1 MSFSVSSSLL
11 ITASKLR
18 GPNSILLP
26 DIINTNNQVS
36 SWSVYTMHF
45 YYMFYLCLPFLGHH
59 YLDHATKKV
68 EEGVTHCMTYLS
80 MLLNMENQEKTNR
93 GKQKQ
98 KQKTERSKVNRLQM
112 QQRKREKERYI
123 IYWSLSICNP
133 MPRVLT

>member
-1 MSFSVSSSLL
+1 
-11 ITASKLR
+11 
-18 GPNSILLP
+18 
-26 DIINTNNQVS
+26 
-36 SWSVYTMHF
+36 MHF

-68 EEGVTHCMTYLS
+68 KEGVTHCMTYLS

-98 KQKTERSKVNRLQM
+98 KQKTERRSKVNRLQM

-123 IYWSLSICNP
+123 IY
-133 MPRVLT
+133 